1 MARWRSPSRSRQPRP
16 PDAART
22 VPTAAGRPPAA
33 PGVAAAAGDEA
44 AGSALGF
51 PSFAT
56 KNTTRVAGAD
66 PIADAAGVAQAVWP
80 ATGATTRPPAVTVV
94 QADDWRGVVAA
105 SVLVARPVRAP
116 LLLADGDQL
125 PQATKD
131 ALKRLSP
138 AGSSVLGGAQ
148 VIKVGDVPAS
158 GSRTTAVQG
167 QGPVRARRRDRP
179 ARHVRRG
186 RAQQGA

>member
-1 MARWRSPSRSRQPRP
+1 M
-16 PDAART
+16 
-22 VPTAAGRPPAA
+22 
-33 PGVAAAAGDEA
+33 
-44 AGSALGF
+44 AGS
-51 PSFAT
+51 
-56 KNTTRVAGAD
+56 D

-131 ALKRLSP
+131 ALKPLSP

-148 VIKVGDVPAS
+148 VVKVGDVPAS
-158 GSRTTAVQG
+158 GSRTTAVKG
-167 QGPVRARRRDRP
+167 KDPFDSPPRSTGSPRPRRARP
-179 ARHVRRG
+179 ARR
-186 RAQQGA
+186 